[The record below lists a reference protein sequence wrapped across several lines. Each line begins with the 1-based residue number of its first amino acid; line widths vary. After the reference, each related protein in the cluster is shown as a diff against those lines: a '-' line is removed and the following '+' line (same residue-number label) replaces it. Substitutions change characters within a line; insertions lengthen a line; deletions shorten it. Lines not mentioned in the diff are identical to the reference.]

1 MHEWLGMLFVAAI
14 ALHMLNHWRP
24 FTRYFQDK
32 LAITI
37 LVGVV
42 ALAGGWVLING
53 NPGEH
58 PAKRLVGKVQNA
70 PLVALAALQNE
81 PGTTLQRR
89 LQAAG
94 IQVDSPQ
101 QTLGDIARSN
111 RRSPL
116 ELLDLA
122 MDSAAAQPAAGE

>member
-1 MHEWLGMLFVAAI
+1 M
-14 ALHMLNHWRP
+14 
-24 FTRYFQDK
+24 
-32 LAITI
+32 
-37 LVGVV
+37 
-42 ALAGGWVLING
+42 
-53 NPGEH
+53 
-58 PAKRLVGKVQNA
+58 GKVQNA